1 MKPLDRNISILEH
14 IVGYCHQIEETILR
28 FGDDY
33 GVFSTDA
40 IYRNA
45 AALCVL
51 QIGELAGKLT
61 DEFRAE
67 HPGAPWRQ
75 IRGMRNIV
83 AHSYGTVDPEIT
95 WEILT
100 EDIPKLKAY
109 CSKIIT
115 EAKQYSE

>member
-1 MKPLDRNISILEH
+1 MKPLDRNIRILEH
-14 IVGYCHQIEETILR
+14 IIGYCDQIEETIQR
-28 FGDDY
+28 FGNSYDI
-33 GVFSTDA
+33 FSSDA

-61 DEFRAE
+61 DEFRLS

-109 CSKIIT
+109 CCHIIGKAT
-115 EAKQYSE
+115 

>member
-1 MKPLDRNISILEH
+1 MKPLDRNIRIL
-14 IVGYCHQIEETILR
+14 
-28 FGDDY
+28 
-33 GVFSTDA
+33 
-40 IYRNA
+40 
-45 AALCVL
+45 
-51 QIGELAGKLT
+51 
-61 DEFRAE
+61 E

-109 CSKIIT
+109 CCQIIGET
-115 EAKQYSE
+115 T

>member
-1 MKPLDRNISILEH
+1 MTTAYFPQMQFIGMRRHCAFCKS
-14 IVGYCHQIEETILR
+14 
-28 FGDDY
+28 
-33 GVFSTDA
+33 
-40 IYRNA
+40 
-45 AALCVL
+45 
-51 QIGELAGKLT
+51 GELAGKLT

-100 EDIPKLKAY
+100 EDIPKLKTY
-109 CSKIIT
+109 CKQII
-115 EAKQYSE
+115 AGSEC